1 MAAIEDMVE
10 TVHKHSRDIALKVG
24 IWGGIATGVL
34 TLAIGF
40 LFMDVDDPLARKAHW
55 ITLILGTVITVI
67 VVIAVLLN
75 DNEQHHYRRNLQ
87 AEAYKAEVDADVEV
101 KKAKADLTKA
111 RVEYI
116 NEQRRVIGR
125 PVGARVYER
134 PALPTPSNA
143 PIYTNDQRDDD
154 PMSDEDALPVEAEI
168 EMPRDD
174 EDDASDVAG
183 ETSTDVQTTST
194 GQVIVTESMAERQ
207 VRIYTLAQRIYEIC
221 RDCDPLT
228 QDAIKRRIRMQAG
241 GLLRS
246 NQDITD
252 ALDLMA
258 ERNLVTPSMGKGVA
272 RRWTNAVRAEQTA
285 RAEADT
291 RARTRVR
298 EGAGQ

>member
-34 TLAIGF
+34 TVAIGF
-40 LFMDVDDPLARKAHW
+40 LFMDVDDPFARKAHW

-111 RVEYI
+111 RIEYI

-134 PALPTPSNA
+134 AALPTPSNA
-143 PIYTNDQRDDD
+143 PVYTNDQRDDD
-154 PMSDEDALPVEAEI
+154 PMADEDALPVEAEM
-168 EMPRDD
+168 EMSRDD
-174 EDDASDVAG
+174 EDIAGDVAG

-207 VRIYTLAQRIYEIC
+207 VRIYSLAQRIYEIC

-228 QDAIKRRIRMQAG
+228 QDAIKRRIPMKTG

-258 ERNLVTPSMGKGVA
+258 ERNLVTPSVGKGVA
-272 RRWTNAVRAEQTA
+272 RRWTTAVRAEQAA
-285 RAEADT
+285 RSESDMRI
-291 RARTRVR
+291 RARTR